1 MADHNHAGRGA
12 LADRPL
18 SAEALWGDLNGGGT
32 SNIVK
37 SAKTEDDFKRLFDQE
52 VMEGFAEKEKKKKA
66 SKKDKKTTEAKE
78 E

>member
-1 MADHNHAGRGA
+1 MADNHHAGRGA

-37 SAKTEDDFKRLFDQE
+37 SAKTEEDFKRLFDLD
-52 VMEGFAEKEKKKKA
+52 VMAGFAEKEKKRER
-66 SKKDKKTTEAKE
+66 KKDKKTTEAKE